1 MDMPGGNMDCNMQ
14 TISRVKGEELADYF
28 GVCFSL
34 LVLSKLATSYLFLSV
49 GLSFTVWSS

>member
-1 MDMPGGNMDCNMQ
+1 MDMPGGNIATCRLY
-14 TISRVKGEELADYF
+14 RVKGEELADYF

-49 GLSFTVWSS
+49 GLIFTVWNS